1 MGKQL
6 WLGIVMTLLSASS
19 AFAQQNMLVIRS
31 ETGDPLGG
39 GITQVIQ
46 ASDASFSLY
55 NSFENILNASV
66 STLRSPPQ
74 FWSLD
79 LAAPNGLPLTIGT
92 YANAQLPTSPPG
104 AVPGLNFWVN
114 GSSCASIVGKFYI
127 LDIAYGSSYYEVQR
141 LAVNFE
147 LRCNGAKA
155 KLTGQLRI
163 NSNVKVT
170 GLLPIITLTNPLA
183 GNCVEATRPAG
194 ATTKFDAANSR
205 DARGGTNLSYA
216 WLTSSGVKSS
226 ASTLSFNPGLGGS
239 PANVQLTIT
248 DLVTLKTA
256 TTSTQVCVAD
266 TTPPKID
273 ILSPLDGQYLND
285 GTSLNLDVR
294 ITDLVDKKITKFETS
309 LGSNATYALGA
320 NGRSNVILTRPDAG
334 SAVDMALEVRAS
346 DKSGNFAYK
355 SIRFFK
361 VNPLLTFVP

>member
-1 MGKQL
+1 MVKHL
-6 WLGIVMTLLSASS
+6 RLGIVLILLSASS

-31 ETGDPLGG
+31 EPGDPLGG

-46 ASDASFSLY
+46 ASDASFSLF
-55 NSFENILNASV
+55 NSFENVLNASV
-66 STLRSPPQ
+66 STLRFPPQ

-79 LAAPNGLPLTIGT
+79 LAAPNGLPLTNGT
-92 YANAQLPTSPPG
+92 YTNAQLPTSPPG
-104 AVPGLNFWVN
+104 AVPGLNFWAN
-114 GSSCASIVGKFYI
+114 GPSCSSIIGKFYI
-127 LDIAYGSSYYEVQR
+127 LDIAYGGSFFEVQR

-170 GLLPIITLTNPLA
+170 GLLPIIALTNPLV
-183 GNCVEATRPAG
+183 GECVEATRPAG

-216 WLTSSGVKSS
+216 WLTSSGVKSNT
-226 ASTLSFNPGLGGS
+226 STLSFNPGLGGT
-239 PANVQLTIT
+239 PVNVQLTIT

-294 ITDLVDKKITKFETS
+294 ITDIVDKKITKFDTS

-346 DKSGNFAYK
+346 DKSGNIAYK